1 MYKKNYSK
9 MSSEKAKNENA
20 IDTLNPIDETIVND
34 YTVIGDN
41 ASDLES
47 VTTAISTPE
56 EVVVKPAVKTEK
68 GKVYNCVKLNIRKE
82 PKADAEVV
90 GTIDADS
97 TVTIL
102 DEAGDFYKIENGYCM
117 KKFIKTKS

>member
-1 MYKKNYSK
+1 MAKKNYSK
-9 MSSEKAKNENA
+9 ISSEKAKMENITESLDPIA
-20 IDTLNPIDETIVND
+20 EAVAAAEPQVEETVVEDTPKV
-34 YTVIGDN
+34 
-41 ASDLES
+41 A
-47 VTTAISTPE
+47 
-56 EVVVKPAVKTEK
+56 PAVKTKK

-90 GTIDADS
+90 GTIDADF

-102 DEAGDFYKIENGYCM
+102 DEVGDFYKIKDGYCM

>member
-1 MYKKNYSK
+1 MAKKNYNK
-9 MSSEKAKNENA
+9 MSSEKAKTEN
-20 IDTLNPIDETIVND
+20 IIESLDPIAEAVAAAEPQVEETVE
-34 YTVIGDN
+34 
-41 ASDLES
+41 AK
-47 VTTAISTPE
+47 PE
-56 EVVVKPAVKTEK
+56 PKPVVKTKK

-102 DEAGDFYKIENGYCM
+102 GEADDFYKIENGYCM